1 MDPFPNLVA
10 KGDSQRLF
18 FSFFFPLP
26 LTEHRVGQRKRS
38 MKERK
43 KERAS
48 GSQKG
53 RAPRDGS
60 LRHAI
65 ERKKKTAGATA
76 AGGSRKA
83 PKGRERSAPEGQG
96 APKHNLTTA
105 SAPPL
110 RSAGDKP
117 TVHGATMTA
126 TSGSRRLLR
135 ERLDERTAARRTA
148 HADRETALQREHDRT
163 VVEKRVAA
171 AWPDDGPRWVNV
183 NETRPVRI
191 ESRAVLVDIL
201 AALAWHAPTH
211 LTAVIDDV
219 DLVAI
224 GGGDLYF
231 AHRLARVLPAARKI
245 IAAQD
250 LVRLDSLCA
259 FVAHLIDRPFGATRH
274 RILLADDTTEV
285 ECRARPILLPF
296 ILAVLDAARA
306 YLASAPS
313 SALAATPQAR
323 APSTTT
329 AQPVKCA
336 PCPAPADTLW
346 PHALA
351 ARVLGD
357 AHTVTMPD
365 VAYRREACNVWLR
378 CTVARTAT
386 LHSDAAAEWLARDY
400 CMWGG
405 PLCVEASRP
414 AHDPVIDWAATLRLS
429 VRIDGACLAAIERAL
444 AQAIAR
450 CAPDYVMHGVFRA
463 MLDCVGLVEA
473 SPRIRHC
480 VIAPAVL
487 AGMGA

>member
-1 MDPFPNLVA
+1 
-10 KGDSQRLF
+10 
-18 FSFFFPLP
+18 
-26 LTEHRVGQRKRS
+26 

-43 KERAS
+43 KERAPDR
-48 GSQKG
+48 QKG
-53 RAPRDGS
+53 RMPRDGGP
-60 LRHAI
+60 RHAT
-65 ERKKKTAGATA
+65 ERKKKTVEPTVAEGNQ
-76 AGGSRKA
+76 G
-83 PKGRERSAPEGQG
+83 GREKSARASRRSPEYSR
-96 APKHNLTTA
+96 AAA
-105 SAPPL
+105 SAAPL
-110 RSAGDKP
+110 PIADGRS
-117 TVHGATMTA
+117 TVHGATTTTTMT
-126 TSGSRRLLR
+126 TDSRRLLR
-135 ERLDERTAARRTA
+135 ERLDGRTAACRTA
-148 HADRETALQREHDRT
+148 RADRETALQREHDHT

-171 AWPDDGPRWVNV
+171 AWPVDGPRWVNV
-183 NETRPVRI
+183 NETRPVLVQN
-191 ESRAVLVDIL
+191 RAVLVDIL
-201 AALAWHAPTH
+201 VALARHAPTH

-250 LVRLDSLCA
+250 LGRLDSLCA
-259 FVAHLIDRPFGATRH
+259 FVGHLIDRPSGAARH
-274 RILLADDTTEV
+274 RILLADGITEV

-296 ILAVLDAARA
+296 ILAVLDVVRA

-313 SALAATPQAR
+313 SDLPATVPMR
-323 APSTTT
+323 ASTTAT
-329 AQPVKCA
+329 TNAPGVQCA

-346 PHALA
+346 PRALA

-365 VAYRREACNVWLR
+365 VVYRRETSSDMWLR

-386 LHSDAAAEWLARDY
+386 LHADAAAEWLARDY

-405 PLCVEASRP
+405 PLCVEVSRLV
-414 AHDPVIDWAATLRLS
+414 HDPVIDWAASLRLS
-429 VRIDGACLAAIERAL
+429 VRMDGACLAAIERAL
-444 AQAIAR
+444 TQAIAR

-463 MLDCVGLVEA
+463 MLDCVGVVEA

>member
-1 MDPFPNLVA
+1 
-10 KGDSQRLF
+10 
-18 FSFFFPLP
+18 
-26 LTEHRVGQRKRS
+26 

-43 KERAS
+43 KERVS
-48 GSQKG
+48 DRQKECIS
-53 RAPRDGS
+53 RDGGP
-60 LRHAI
+60 RHAI
-65 ERKKKTAGATA
+65 ERKRKMAEPTA
-76 AGGSRKA
+76 AGGNRKA
-83 PKGRERSAPEGQG
+83 REKSARTGRGPLKYIRAAPMM
-96 APKHNLTTA
+96 

-110 RSAGDKP
+110 RSADGRS
-117 TVHGATMTA
+117 TVRGAIAITA
-126 TSGSRRLLR
+126 ATPDSRRLLR

-148 HADRETALQREHDRT
+148 HADRETALQREHDHT

-171 AWPDDGPRWVNV
+171 AWAVDGPRWVNV
-183 NETRPVRI
+183 NETRPVRM

-201 AALAWHAPTH
+201 VALAWHAPTH

-224 GGGDLYF
+224 AGGDLYF

-250 LVRLDSLCA
+250 LARLDSLCA
-259 FVAHLIDRPFGATRH
+259 FVAHLIDRPSGAARH
-274 RILLADDTTEV
+274 RILLADGTTEV

-296 ILAVLDAARA
+296 ILAVLEAVRA

-313 SALAATPQAR
+313 LAVPATASTR
-323 APSTTT
+323 ASTTT
-329 AQPVKCA
+329 TNARAVQCA
-336 PCPAPADTLW
+336 PCPAPAGTLW
-346 PHALA
+346 PHAFA
-351 ARVLGD
+351 MRVLGD
-357 AHTVTMPD
+357 ARTVTTPD
-365 VAYRREACNVWLR
+365 VVYRRETCNVWLR
-378 CTVARTAT
+378 CTMTRTIT
-386 LHSDAAAEWLARDY
+386 LQSDAAAEWLVRDY

-405 PLCVEASRP
+405 PLCDEASRP
-414 AHDPVIDWAATLRLS
+414 VHDPVIGWAASLRLS
-429 VRIDGACLAAIERAL
+429 VAMDGACLAAIERAL

-463 MLDCVGLVEA
+463 MLDCVGVVEA